1 MFVKG
6 GDPVSFW
13 QKLKRVFGKGAV
25 SIGAKTELKSILDHP
40 KIQMGQE
47 EFDRIQN
54 SLLYYQGYAYCS
66 SEKRSEANINMA
78 RKVASEYAKVMFN
91 EQAEITIGKDDK
103 SQKYDEASSWIE
115 SVFNHNDFKRNLSKY
130 LEPAMALGGLVVR
143 PYFNDQTGQ
152 IEFSWALPDAFF
164 PLESSTNKIS
174 QCAMAFKTT
183 KVEGNK
189 TYYYTL
195 LEFHEWID
203 CEYWISMELYESE
216 KSHVLGRQVSLKT
229 LDQYAELEPF
239 NRGEGIERPIFSYF
253 KTAGFNNINPRS
265 PLGVGV
271 YDNCKKTL
279 DRLNKALDAFD
290 HEIDLGKRRAAFPES
305 MLQGV
310 PDEQTGQVRLTFDPD
325 DDYYV
330 IVPGTDPDQFKVTD
344 LTHDIRTDQYIGAVN
359 HRLRLLEMEVGL
371 STGTFVFDGQGI
383 RSTNKTATEVISENS
398 QTYQS
403 RNQQTTE
410 LEEFI
415 RDVVLA
421 LCELG
426 RATEVDG
433 KPLFDGEAPT
443 REEIGVNF
451 DDGIF
456 LDKKSESDYYREL
469 KNDGLIPGWL
479 AVSKIMKVPES
490 TAKKLYKQAQLDV
503 VDETA
508 GKIRDSGF
516 EDFEE

>member
-1 MFVKG
+1 M
-6 GDPVSFW
+6 SIW
-13 QKLKRVFGKGAV
+13 QSLKRVFGKGAV
-25 SIGAKTELKSILDHP
+25 AIGAKKELQSILDHP
-40 KIQMGQE
+40 KIKMSRE
-47 EFDRIQN
+47 EYDRIQN
-54 SLLYYQGYAYCS
+54 SLLYYQGYTHCNSDQRA
-66 SEKRSEANINMA
+66 KANINMA

-103 SQKYDEASSWIE
+103 SEKYDEASAWIE
-115 SVFNHNDFKRNLSKY
+115 SVFQHNDFKRNMSKY

-143 PYFNDQTGQ
+143 PYFNDKSEQ
-152 IEFSWALPDAFF
+152 IEFSWALPDTFF

-183 KVEGNK
+183 RVEGDK
-189 TYYYTL
+189 TIYYTL
-195 LEFHEWID
+195 LEFHEWIEG
-203 CEYWISMELYESE
+203 EYWISLELYESE
-216 KSHVLGRQVSLKT
+216 KHNVLGMQVSLKT
-229 LDQYAELEPF
+229 LDQYAELDPSK
-239 NRGEGIERPIFSYF
+239 RGEGIERPIFSYF
-253 KTAGFNNINPRS
+253 KTAGFNNIHPYS

-271 YDNCKKTL
+271 YDNCKQTL

-290 HEIDLGKRRAAFPES
+290 HEIDVGKRRAAFPES
-305 MLQGV
+305 MLSGV
-310 PDEQTGQVRLTFDPD
+310 PDKGTGETKLTFDKND
-325 DDYYV
+325 DFYV
-330 IVPGTDPDQFKVTD
+330 IVPGTNPDEFKITD
-344 LTHDIRTDQYIGAVN
+344 LTQDIRTEQYIGAIN

-433 KPLFDGEAPT
+433 KPQFDGEAPT

-479 AVSKIMKVPES
+479 AISKIMKLPENV
-490 TAKKLYKQAQLDV
+490 ARKIYIQAQLDV
-503 VDETA
+503 VDETT

>member
-1 MFVKG
+1 M
-6 GDPVSFW
+6 SFW

-25 SIGAKTELKSILDHP
+25 TIGAKKELQSILDHP
-40 KIQMGQE
+40 KIQMSHE
-47 EFDRIQN
+47 EYDRIQN
-54 SLLYYQGYAYCS
+54 SLLYYQGYAHCGS
-66 SEKRSEANINMA
+66 DKRAKSNINMA

-91 EQAEITIGKDDK
+91 EQAEITIGKDEK
-103 SQKYDEASSWIE
+103 SNKYDEASTWIQ
-115 SVFNHNDFKRNLSKY
+115 SIFQQNDFKRNLSKY

-143 PYFNDQTGQ
+143 PYFNDQSGK
-152 IEFSWALPDAFF
+152 IEFSWALPDAFY

-174 QCAMAFKTT
+174 QCAIAFKTT
-183 KVEGNK
+183 KVEGSK
-189 TYYYTL
+189 IFFYTL

-203 CEYWISMELYESE
+203 GEYWVLNELYESE
-216 KSHVLGRQVSLKT
+216 KHHVLGRQVSLDT
-229 LDQYAELEPF
+229 LDQYAELDPSR
-239 NRGEGIERPIFSYF
+239 RGEEIERPIFSYF
-253 KTAGFNNINPRS
+253 KTAGFNNIHPYS

-271 YDNCKKTL
+271 YDNCKQTL
-279 DRLNKALDAFD
+279 DRLNIALDAFD
-290 HEIDLGKRRAAFPES
+290 HEIDVGKRRAAFPES
-305 MLQGV
+305 MLNGV
-310 PDEQTGQVRLTFDPD
+310 PDKGTGEIRLTFDKND
-325 DDYYV
+325 DFYV
-330 IVPGTDPDQFKVTD
+330 IVPGTNPDEFKITD
-344 LTHDIRTDQYIGAVN
+344 LTQDIRTEQYIGAIN

-479 AVSKIMKVPES
+479 AISKIMKVPENV
-490 TAKKLYKQAQLDV
+490 ARKIYIQAQLDV
-503 VDETA
+503 VDETT
-508 GKIRDSGF
+508 GKIRNSGF
-516 EDFEE
+516 ENFEE

>member
-1 MFVKG
+1 M
-6 GDPVSFW
+6 SFW
-13 QKLKRVFGKGAV
+13 QSIKRVFGKGAV
-25 SIGAKTELKSILDHP
+25 AIGAKKELQSILDHP
-40 KIQMGQE
+40 KIQMSHE
-47 EFDRIQN
+47 EYDRIQS
-54 SLLYYQGYAYCS
+54 SLLYYQGYTHCDS
-66 SEKRSEANINMA
+66 GQRKKANINMA

-91 EQAEITIGKDDK
+91 EQAEITIGKEDK
-103 SQKYDEASSWIE
+103 SKKYDEASAWIE
-115 SVFNHNDFKRNLSKY
+115 SVFQHNDFKRNLSKY

-143 PYFNDQTGQ
+143 PYFNDQSGKV
-152 IEFSWALPDAFF
+152 EFSWALPDAFF

-174 QCAMAFKTT
+174 QCAMAFKTIKT
-183 KVEGNK
+183 QGNK
-189 TYYYTL
+189 TFYYTL

-203 CEYWISMELYESE
+203 GEYWVSMELYESE
-216 KSHVLGRQVSLKT
+216 KSNVLGIQVSLNT
-229 LDQYAELEPF
+229 LKQYEEFEAAVH
-239 NRGEGIERPIFSYF
+239 GEEIERPIFSYF
-253 KTAGFNNINPRS
+253 KTAGFNNINPYS

-271 YDNCKKTL
+271 YDNCKRTL

-290 HEIDLGKRRAAFPES
+290 HEIDVGKRRAAFPES
-305 MLQGV
+305 MLSGI
-310 PDEQTGQVRLTFDPD
+310 PDKGTGETKLTFDKD
-325 DDYYV
+325 DDFYV
-330 IVPGTDPDQFKVTD
+330 IVPGTNPDEFKITD
-344 LTHDIRTDQYIGAVN
+344 LTHDIRTEQYIGAIN

-371 STGTFVFDGQGI
+371 STGTFVFDGAGV
-383 RSTNKTATEVISENS
+383 RTTNKTATEVISENS

-433 KPLFDGEAPT
+433 KPLFSGESPN
-443 REEIGVNF
+443 REDIGVNF

-479 AVSKIMKVPES
+479 TVAKIMKLPES
-490 TAKKLYKQAQLDV
+490 KAKDLYRQAQLDV
-503 VDETA
+503 VDETT
-508 GKIRDSGF
+508 GKIRESGY

>member
-1 MFVKG
+1 M
-6 GDPVSFW
+6 SFW
-13 QKLKRVFGKGAV
+13 QTIKRVFGKGAV
-25 SIGAKTELKSILDHP
+25 AIGAKKELQSILDHP
-40 KIQMGQE
+40 KIQMSRE
-47 EFDRIQN
+47 EYDRIQN
-54 SLLYYQGYAYCS
+54 SLLYYQGYTHCNSDQRA
-66 SEKRSEANINMA
+66 KANINMA

-91 EQAEITIGKDDK
+91 EQAEITIGKEDK
-103 SQKYDEASSWIE
+103 TKKYDEASAWIE
-115 SVFNHNDFKRNLSKY
+115 SVFQHNDFKRNLSKY

-143 PYFNDQTGQ
+143 PYFNDKSEQ
-152 IEFSWALPDAFF
+152 IEFSWALPDTFF

-183 KVEGNK
+183 RVEGDK
-189 TYYYTL
+189 TIYYTL
-195 LEFHEWID
+195 LEFHEWIEG
-203 CEYWISMELYESE
+203 EYWISLELYESE
-216 KSHVLGRQVSLKT
+216 KHNVLGMQVSLKT
-229 LDQYAELEPF
+229 LDQYAELDPSK
-239 NRGEGIERPIFSYF
+239 RGEGIERPIFSYF
-253 KTAGFNNINPRS
+253 KTAGFNNIHPYS

-271 YDNCKKTL
+271 YDNCKQTL

-290 HEIDLGKRRAAFPES
+290 HEIDVGKRRAAFPES
-305 MLQGV
+305 MLSGV
-310 PDEQTGQVRLTFDPD
+310 PDKGTGETKLTFDKND
-325 DDYYV
+325 DFYV
-330 IVPGTDPDQFKVTD
+330 IVPGTNPDEFKITD
-344 LTHDIRTDQYIGAVN
+344 LTQDIRTEQYIGAIN

-433 KPLFDGEAPT
+433 KPVFDGEAPT

-479 AVSKIMKVPES
+479 AISKIMKVPENV
-490 TAKKLYKQAQLDV
+490 ARKIYIQAQMDV

-508 GKIRDSGF
+508 GRIQDSGF

>member
-1 MFVKG
+1 MG
-6 GDPVSFW
+6 GDQVSFW
-13 QKLKRVFGKGAV
+13 DKIKRVFGKGAV
-25 SIGAKTELKSILDHP
+25 AIGAKKELQSILDHP
-40 KIQMGQE
+40 KIQMSRE
-47 EFDRIQN
+47 EYERIQN
-54 SLLYYQGYAYCS
+54 SLLYYRGYSYCDS
-66 SEKRSEANINMA
+66 DRQAEANINMA
-78 RKVASEYAKVMFN
+78 RKVAAEYAKVMFN

-103 SQKYDEASSWIE
+103 SEKYAEVNAWIE
-115 SVFNHNDFKRNLSKY
+115 SVFQHNDFKRNLSKY
-130 LEPAMALGGLVVR
+130 LEPAMALGGLVTR
-143 PYFNDQTGQ
+143 PYFNDQSGQ

-174 QCAMAFKTT
+174 QCAMAFKTIKT
-183 KVEGNK
+183 EGRK
-189 TYYYTL
+189 TFYYTL

-203 CEYWISMELYESE
+203 GEYWVSMELYESE
-216 KSHVLGRQVSLKT
+216 KASVLGMQVSLKT
-229 LDQYAELEPF
+229 LKQYEDFDDAV
-239 NRGEGIERPIFSYF
+239 RGEEIERPIFSYF
-253 KTAGFNNINPRS
+253 KTAGFNNINPYS

-290 HEIDLGKRRAAFPES
+290 HEIDVGKRRAAFPES
-305 MLQGV
+305 MLSGV
-310 PDEQTGQVRLTFDPD
+310 PDKETGETKLTFDKD
-325 DDYYV
+325 DDFYV
-330 IVPGTDPDQFKVTD
+330 IVPSTNPDEFKITD
-344 LTHDIRTDQYIGAVN
+344 LTQDIRTEQYIGAIN

-371 STGTFVFDGQGI
+371 STGTFVFDGSGV
-383 RSTNKTATEVISENS
+383 RTTNKTATEVISENS

-415 RDVVLA
+415 RDVVLT

-433 KPLFDGEAPT
+433 QPLFSGESPT

-456 LDKKSESDYYREL
+456 LDKQSESDYYREL

-479 AVSKIMKVPES
+479 AISKIMKVPKR
-490 TAKKLYKQAQLDV
+490 TAKELYREAQLDV

-508 GKIRDSGF
+508 GKVRDAGF
-516 EDFEE
+516 DDFEE

>member
-1 MFVKG
+1 M
-6 GDPVSFW
+6 SFR
-13 QKLKRVFGKGAV
+13 QTIKRVFGKGAV
-25 SIGAKTELKSILDHP
+25 AIGAKKELQSILDHP
-40 KIQMGQE
+40 KIQMSHE
-47 EFDRIQN
+47 EYDRIQS
-54 SLLYYQGYAYCS
+54 SLLYYQGYTHCDS
-66 SEKRSEANINMA
+66 GQRKKANINMA

-91 EQAEITIGKDDK
+91 EQAEITIGKEDK
-103 SQKYDEASSWIE
+103 SKKYDEASAWIE
-115 SVFNHNDFKRNLSKY
+115 SVFQHNDFKRNLSKY

-143 PYFNDQTGQ
+143 PYFNDQSGKV
-152 IEFSWALPDAFF
+152 EFSWALPDAFF

-174 QCAMAFKTT
+174 QCAMAFKTIKT
-183 KVEGNK
+183 QGNK
-189 TYYYTL
+189 TFYYTL

-203 CEYWISMELYESE
+203 GEYWVSMELYESE
-216 KSHVLGRQVSLKT
+216 KSNVLGIQVSLNT
-229 LDQYAELEPF
+229 LKQYEEFEAAVH
-239 NRGEGIERPIFSYF
+239 GEEIERPIFSYF
-253 KTAGFNNINPRS
+253 KTAGFNNINPYS
-265 PLGVGV
+265 PLSVGV
-271 YDNCKKTL
+271 YDNCKRTL

-290 HEIDLGKRRAAFPES
+290 HEIDVGKRRAAFPES
-305 MLQGV
+305 MLSGI
-310 PDEQTGQVRLTFDPD
+310 PDKGTGETKLTFDKD
-325 DDYYV
+325 DDFYV
-330 IVPGTDPDQFKVTD
+330 IVPGTNPDEFKITD
-344 LTHDIRTDQYIGAVN
+344 LTHDIRTEQYIGAIN

-371 STGTFVFDGQGI
+371 STGTFVFDGAGV
-383 RSTNKTATEVISENS
+383 RTTNKTATEVISENS

-433 KPLFDGEAPT
+433 KPLFSGESPN
-443 REEIGVNF
+443 REDIGVNF

-479 AVSKIMKVPES
+479 TLAKIMKLPES
-490 TAKKLYKQAQLDV
+490 KAKDLYRQAQLDV
-503 VDETA
+503 VDEIT
-508 GKIRDSGF
+508 GKIRDSGY

>member
-1 MFVKG
+1 M
-6 GDPVSFW
+6 SFW
-13 QKLKRVFGKGAV
+13 QTIKRVFGKGAV
-25 SIGAKTELKSILDHP
+25 AIGAKKELQSILDHP
-40 KIQMGQE
+40 KIQMSRE
-47 EFDRIQN
+47 EYDRIQN
-54 SLLYYQGYAYCS
+54 SLLYYQGYTHCS
-66 SEKRSEANINMA
+66 SDQRAKANINMA

-91 EQAEITIGKDDK
+91 EQAEITIGKEDK
-103 SQKYDEASSWIE
+103 SKKYDEASAWIE
-115 SVFNHNDFKRNLSKY
+115 SVFQHNDFKRNLSKY

-143 PYFNDQTGQ
+143 PYFNDKSEQ
-152 IEFSWALPDAFF
+152 IEFSWALPDTFF

-183 KVEGNK
+183 RVEGDK
-189 TYYYTL
+189 TIYYTL
-195 LEFHEWID
+195 LEFHEWIEG
-203 CEYWISMELYESE
+203 EYWISLELYESE
-216 KSHVLGRQVSLKT
+216 KHNVLGMQVSLKT
-229 LDQYAELEPF
+229 LDQYAELDPSK
-239 NRGEGIERPIFSYF
+239 RGEGIERPIFSYF
-253 KTAGFNNINPRS
+253 KTAGFNNIHPYS

-271 YDNCKKTL
+271 YDNCKQTL

-290 HEIDLGKRRAAFPES
+290 HEIDVGKRRAAFPES
-305 MLQGV
+305 MLSGV
-310 PDEQTGQVRLTFDPD
+310 PDKGTGETKLTFDKND
-325 DDYYV
+325 DFYV
-330 IVPGTDPDQFKVTD
+330 IVPGTNPDEFKITD
-344 LTHDIRTDQYIGAVN
+344 LTQDIRTEQYIGAIN

-433 KPLFDGEAPT
+433 KPVFDGEAPT

-479 AVSKIMKVPES
+479 AISKIMKVPENV
-490 TAKKLYKQAQLDV
+490 ARKIYIQAQMDV

-508 GKIRDSGF
+508 GRIQDSGF

>member
-1 MFVKG
+1 M
-6 GDPVSFW
+6 SFW
-13 QKLKRVFGKGAV
+13 QTIKRVFGKGGVA
-25 SIGAKTELKSILDHP
+25 IGAKKELQSILDHP
-40 KIQMGQE
+40 KIQMSRE
-47 EFDRIQN
+47 EYDRIQN
-54 SLLYYQGYAYCS
+54 SLLYYQGYTHCNSDQRA
-66 SEKRSEANINMA
+66 KANINMA

-91 EQAEITIGKDDK
+91 EQAEITIGKEDK
-103 SQKYDEASSWIE
+103 SNKYNEASDWIE
-115 SVFNHNDFKRNLSKY
+115 SVFRHNDFKRNLSKY

-143 PYFNDQTGQ
+143 PYFNDQSGQ
-152 IEFSWALPDAFF
+152 IEFSWALPDAFY

-174 QCAMAFKTT
+174 QCAIAFKTI
-183 KVEGNK
+183 K
-189 TYYYTL
+189 TDGSKTFFYTL
-195 LEFHEWID
+195 LEFHQWID
-203 CEYWISMELYESE
+203 GEYWVLNELYESE
-216 KSHVLGRQVSLKT
+216 KYNVLGMQVSLDS
-229 LDQYAELEPF
+229 LEQYAELDPS
-239 NRGEGIERPIFSYF
+239 RYGEEIERPIFSYF
-253 KTAGFNNINPRS
+253 KTAGFNNIHPYS

-271 YDNCKKTL
+271 YDNCKRTL

-290 HEIDLGKRRAAFPES
+290 HEIDVGKRRVAVPES
-305 MLQGV
+305 MLDGV
-310 PDEQTGQVRLTFDPD
+310 PNKETGTIELTFDPND
-325 DDYYV
+325 DFYV
-330 IVPGTDPDQFKVTD
+330 VVPGSKPDEFNITD
-344 LTHDIRTDQYIGAVN
+344 LTQDIRTEQYIGAIN

-371 STGTFVFDGQGI
+371 STGTFVFDGAGV
-383 RSTNKTATEVISENS
+383 RTTNKTATEVISENS

-433 KPLFDGEAPT
+433 KPLFSGEPPN
-443 REEIGVNF
+443 REDIGVNF

-479 AVSKIMKVPES
+479 TLSKIMKLPES
-490 TAKKLYKQAQLDV
+490 KAKDLYRQAQLDV
-503 VDETA
+503 VDETT
-508 GKIRDSGF
+508 GKIRDSGY

>member
-1 MFVKG
+1 M
-6 GDPVSFW
+6 SFW
-13 QKLKRVFGKGAV
+13 QVIKRVFGKGAV
-25 SIGAKTELKSILDHP
+25 AIGSKKELQSILDHP
-40 KIQMGQE
+40 KIQMSRE
-47 EFDRIQN
+47 EYDRIQN
-54 SLLYYQGYAYCS
+54 SLLYYQGYTHYHSDQRA
-66 SEKRSEANINMA
+66 KANINMA

-103 SQKYDEASSWIE
+103 SKKYDEASAWIE
-115 SVFNHNDFKRNLSKY
+115 SVFQHNDFKRNLSKY

-143 PYFNDQTGQ
+143 PYFNDQSGQ
-152 IEFSWALPDAFF
+152 VEFSWALPDAFF

-174 QCAMAFKTT
+174 QCAMAFKTIKT
-183 KVEGNK
+183 QGNK
-189 TYYYTL
+189 TFYYTL

-203 CEYWISMELYESE
+203 GEYWVSMELYESE
-216 KSHVLGRQVSLKT
+216 KSNVLGMQVSLNT
-229 LDQYAELEPF
+229 LKQYEEFEAAVH
-239 NRGEGIERPIFSYF
+239 GEEIERPIFSYF
-253 KTAGFNNINPRS
+253 KTAGFNNINPYS

-271 YDNCKKTL
+271 YDNCKRTL

-290 HEIDLGKRRAAFPES
+290 HEIDVGKRRAAFPES
-305 MLQGV
+305 MLSGI
-310 PDEQTGQVRLTFDPD
+310 PDKGTGETKLTFDKD
-325 DDYYV
+325 DDFYV
-330 IVPGTDPDQFKVTD
+330 IVPGTNPDEFKITD
-344 LTHDIRTDQYIGAVN
+344 LTHDIRTEQYIGAIN

-371 STGTFVFDGQGI
+371 STGTFVFDGAGV
-383 RSTNKTATEVISENS
+383 RTTNKTATEVISENS

-433 KPLFDGEAPT
+433 KPLFSGESPN
-443 REEIGVNF
+443 REEIGVDF

-479 AVSKIMKVPES
+479 TLAKIMKLPES
-490 TAKKLYKQAQLDV
+490 KAKDLYRQAQLDV
-503 VDETA
+503 VDETT
-508 GKIRDSGF
+508 GKIRDSGYG
-516 EDFEE
+516 DFEE